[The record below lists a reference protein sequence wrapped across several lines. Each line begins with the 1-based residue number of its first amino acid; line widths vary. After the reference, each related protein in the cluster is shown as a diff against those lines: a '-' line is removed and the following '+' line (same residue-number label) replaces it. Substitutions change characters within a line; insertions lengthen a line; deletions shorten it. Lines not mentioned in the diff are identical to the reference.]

1 LSGGAPEPASLAV
14 CVLMPSSTV
23 EPKGNSSSFS
33 GPCQWNVHPPDWY
46 DSESAVG
53 PVTKMVERPLAS
65 VNGNR
70 WSLLRSST
78 TDSLPRTPICVRDG
92 ERVSRR
98 RGFHSLRLQWRGS
111 SALPGVEN
119 NGMKADRVDR
129 AESDAT
135 IFTSAEPHT
144 HTPDQLQC
152 LGAVVRMARR
162 AGGGG
167 ALLVARRALR
177 QEPQLVLERQH
188 AVHRRVHARLRH
200 LREASAGVL
209 SKRLPSSG
217 VEFAHMDGH
226 VE

>member
-1 LSGGAPEPASLAV
+1 MPFELTRASEEPVECAQAQETPLGWFGTARGRLGGQLWMLSGGAPEPASLAV

-98 RGFHSLRLQWRGS
+98 RGFHSLRLQWEGFER
-111 SALPGVEN
+111 APG
-119 NGMKADRVDR
+119 
-129 AESDAT
+129 
-135 IFTSAEPHT
+135 
-144 HTPDQLQC
+144 
-152 LGAVVRMARR
+152 RR
-162 AGGGG
+162 EQRDEGRPGG
-167 ALLVARRALR
+167 
-177 QEPQLVLERQH
+177 Q
-188 AVHRRVHARLRH
+188 
-200 LREASAGVL
+200 S
-209 SKRLPSSG
+209 
-217 VEFAHMDGH
+217 
-226 VE
+226 